1 MKEEL
6 KSENIASE
14 SEVLEKLTA
23 ILRRDETEDT
33 VVKLR
38 DEVKT
43 TDEDGRSVV
52 ERGEHIEVVKLRP
65 KLADVIR
72 AAELIGKYHGMF
84 SENLTGSI
92 ALPLIICGEDEL
104 K

>member
-1 MKEEL
+1 MKEVNE
-6 KSENIASE
+6 KIASE
-14 SEVLEKLTA
+14 SEVLEKLTD
-23 ILRRDETEDT
+23 ILRRNETEDT

-43 TDEDGRSVV
+43 TTEEGRSVV
-52 ERGEHIEVVKLRP
+52 ERSEHIEVAKLRP
-65 KLADVIR
+65 KIADVIK
-72 AAELIGKYHGMF
+72 AAELIGKYHGIF